1 MLTQRELRSK
11 TAPHDATLC
20 ATSRLYQ
27 PIARPA
33 SLAHGGNGES
43 TAMPA
48 ANSPLKRDASPL
60 DVTSE
65 RPVDAQLIEA
75 AEADAAEAEALA
87 AAARARV
94 QSMRQRQQTEAT
106 DTASAEIAETPADD
120 TSATPADDVADPD
133 ITDATELPN
142 RSSKTRRER
151 KTHFHRPKRTTMVAA
166 VGMLCTAALLA
177 ASAVMVRHHDQLLG
191 EQQRAAEF
199 TAAARQ
205 VVVTLMSISADSAKD
220 DVQRI
225 IDSSTGQ
232 FRDDFRGAAAEFVK
246 AAQTA
251 KVSTKTTVQAACLE
265 SMTEDT
271 AVVAVAA
278 SSTLSNTAGAPEQP
292 RSWRLSVKL
301 ARDGGKIK
309 MSSMEFIP

>member
-1 MLTQRELRSK
+1 
-11 TAPHDATLC
+11 
-20 ATSRLYQ
+20 
-27 PIARPA
+27 
-33 SLAHGGNGES
+33 
-43 TAMPA
+43 MPA
-48 ANSPLKRDASPL
+48 ANSFENRDASSL

-65 RPVDAQLIEA
+65 RHDDAHLIEA
-75 AEADAAEAEALA
+75 AEAEAAEAEALA

-94 QSMRQRQQTEAT
+94 QAIRRRRQNEAT
-106 DTASAEIAETPADD
+106 DTRSAETAETPADD
-120 TSATPADDVADPD
+120 RAATPADEADELDCSATLVAEPT
-133 ITDATELPN
+133 ITDATELPDQGGKA
-142 RSSKTRRER
+142 RWRQR
-151 KTHFHRPKRTTMVAA
+151 KTYFRRPKRTTMVAA

-177 ASAVMVRHHDQLLG
+177 ASAVMVRHHDQLLDK
-191 EQQRAAEF
+191 QQRAAEF

-271 AVVAVAA
+271 AAVAVAA

>member
-1 MLTQRELRSK
+1 
-11 TAPHDATLC
+11 
-20 ATSRLYQ
+20 
-27 PIARPA
+27 
-33 SLAHGGNGES
+33 
-43 TAMPA
+43 MPA
-48 ANSPLKRDASPL
+48 ANSPLQRDASPL

-65 RPVDAQLIEA
+65 LPVDAQLIEA
-75 AEADAAEAEALA
+75 AEAEAAEAEALA

-94 QSMRQRQQTEAT
+94 QSMRQRQQTEGT
-106 DTASAEIAETPADD
+106 DTASPEIGETPGDD
-120 TSATPADDVADPD
+120 TSATPTDDVTDPGG
-133 ITDATELPN
+133 TDATELPSQGGEP
-142 RSSKTRRER
+142 RQER
-151 KTHFHRPKRTTMVAA
+151 KTHFRPKRTTIVAA
-166 VGMLCTAALLA
+166 VGILCTAALLA
-177 ASAVMVRHHDQLLG
+177 VSAVMVRHHDQLLG
-191 EQQRAAEF
+191 KQQRAAEF

-205 VVVTLMSISADSAKD
+205 VVVTLMSISADSATD

-278 SSTLSNTAGAPEQP
+278 SSTLTNTTGAAEQP

>member
-1 MLTQRELRSK
+1 
-11 TAPHDATLC
+11 
-20 ATSRLYQ
+20 
-27 PIARPA
+27 
-33 SLAHGGNGES
+33 
-43 TAMPA
+43 MPA
-48 ANSPLKRDASPL
+48 TNSSPKRDAGPL

-65 RPVDAQLIEA
+65 RADDADLIEA
-75 AEADAAEAEALA
+75 AEAAAAEAEALA

-94 QSMRQRQQTEAT
+94 QAIRQRQQAEAT
-106 DTASAEIAETPADD
+106 DTASAETAETSGEDRA
-120 TSATPADDVADPD
+120 ATPTDEITCAATLLADPER
-133 ITDATELPN
+133 TYGTEPPDQGGAPP
-142 RSSKTRRER
+142 RRRR
-151 KTHFHRPKRTTMVAA
+151 KTHFRRPKLPTMVA
-166 VGMLCTAALLA
+166 VIGILSTAALLA
-177 ASAVMVRHHDQLLG
+177 ASAVMVRHHDQLLSK
-191 EQQRAAEF
+191 QQRAAEF

-205 VVVTLMSISADSAKD
+205 AVVTLMSISADSAKD

-232 FRDDFRGAAAEFVK
+232 FRDDFRGAADEFVK

-265 SMTEDT
+265 SMTADT

-278 SSTLSNTAGAPEQP
+278 SSTLTNTNDAAEQP

>member
-1 MLTQRELRSK
+1 
-11 TAPHDATLC
+11 
-20 ATSRLYQ
+20 
-27 PIARPA
+27 
-33 SLAHGGNGES
+33 
-43 TAMPA
+43 MPA
-48 ANSPLKRDASPL
+48 ANSFPNRDASSL

-65 RPVDAQLIEA
+65 RPDDAHLIEA
-75 AEADAAEAEALA
+75 AEAEAAEAEAVA

-94 QSMRQRQQTEAT
+94 QAIRQRQQAEAT
-106 DTASAEIAETPADD
+106 DTASAEIAETPTGD
-120 TSATPADDVADPD
+120 TSATPADDGTDRD
-133 ITDATELPN
+133 INDSAELPDQGG
-142 RSSKTRRER
+142 KAPRRQR
-151 KTHFHRPKRTTMVAA
+151 KTYFRRPKRSTMVAA
-166 VGMLCTAALLA
+166 VGMLCTAALLV
-177 ASAVMVRHHDQLLG
+177 ASAVMVRHHDQLLDK
-191 EQQRAAEF
+191 QQRAAEF

-292 RSWRLSVKL
+292 RSWRLSVRL